1 MFDEPRQK
9 SEIDD
14 ADWIL
19 GRPVAPITLLEYAD
33 FECPYCATTS
43 PVLESLVREFPDV
56 IRLVFRH
63 FPLTTLHPH
72 AARAAEAAET
82 AGDLGRFWPMHD
94 TLFRHQRQLDDELL
108 PRYAETA
115 GVDRRR
121 FVAEMSQHAHQR
133 DVLQDFRRGLVDGVH
148 GTPTIFINRR
158 RYDGA
163 RDRVSL
169 LAAIERYGG
178 RS

>member
-1 MFDEPRQK
+1 MLGERTQK

-19 GRPVAPITLLEYAD
+19 GGAAAPFTLVEYAD
-33 FECPYCATTS
+33 FECPYCAMTS

-56 IRLVFRH
+56 LRLVFRH

-72 AARAAEAAET
+72 AAVAAEAAET

-121 FVAEMSQHAHQR
+121 FLVEMSQHAHQG
-133 DVLQDFRRGLVDGVH
+133 DVLQDFRRGIVDGVN
-148 GTPTIFINRR
+148 GTPSIFINRR
-158 RYDGA
+158 RYDGP

-178 RS
+178 IS